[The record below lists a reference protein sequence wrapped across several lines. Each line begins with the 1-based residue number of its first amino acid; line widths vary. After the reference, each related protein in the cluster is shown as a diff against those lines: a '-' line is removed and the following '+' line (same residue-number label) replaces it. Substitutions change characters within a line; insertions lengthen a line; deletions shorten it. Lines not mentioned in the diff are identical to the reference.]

1 MATELVLDLSIIF
14 ILVGFLLIISNYF
27 KLPTIPFYIFAGI
40 IAGFYIDSQ
49 NILDLA
55 YWGIAFL
62 VFVFGVSIDFNK
74 IKSVIWESEIAVGLQ
89 ILILGPIALAIGI
102 LLGLNLVNSFYFAV
116 AVVLSSTI
124 IGFELKDYEKRESF
138 VHGRLSQTI
147 HFFDDLL
154 AILIVLILSAEA
166 FTPIQITQN
175 IIAGGLLILTGFLI
189 YKYLFKY
196 MVNITNG
203 SGELMLMGS
212 ITILIIYLGLSE
224 FLGISIVVGAFAAGI
239 SIRTDVTKSLEMI
252 NGIESIKDFFIVLFF
267 TMLGALLSMPT
278 TETLVLTAGLILLT
292 GILKPIVNTAFLV
305 NEGYD
310 TRTSTLT
317 SISTDQISEFTL
329 IIAIEGFLIGLI
341 APELFDAIILSAATL
356 MIYST
361 YTHKYD
367 EYIYNNIMK
376 KIFRKPETTKTDE
389 LSNVNPD
396 IKDHIILV
404 GHGRQGKKILNSC
417 NEISCQT
424 IVIEND
430 PAAKKELKTK
440 TENYVI
446 SDAVQQYTWEKSR
459 YKKAKLIIS
468 TAPDIEVTNKILSLD
483 TDADKIVRC
492 SDIENSRKL
501 LKKGATYVIMPN
513 ILSQDKV
520 IYEIQKILKNKQKES
535 NPSSP

>member
-1 MATELVLDLSIIF
+1 MATELILDLSIIF
-14 ILVGFLLIISNYF
+14 ILVGFLLLVSNYF
-27 KLPTIPFYIFAGI
+27 EWPTIPFYIIAGI
-40 IAGFYIDSQ
+40 VAGFYIDGQ
-49 NILDLA
+49 NIIEFA

-74 IKSVIWESEIAVGLQ
+74 IKSVIWESEITVGLQ
-89 ILILGPIALAIGI
+89 VLILGPIAFAIGL
-102 LLGLNLVNSFYFAV
+102 LLGLDIVNAFYFAV

-166 FTPIQITQN
+166 FTAGEITQN
-175 IIAGGLLILTGFLI
+175 ILAGGLLILTGFLI
-189 YKYLFKY
+189 YRYLFKY
-196 MVNITNG
+196 MVKITNG

-212 ITILIIYLGLSE
+212 ITILIFFLGASE
-224 FLGISIVVGAFAAGI
+224 FLGLSIVVGAFAAGI
-239 SIRTDVTKSLEMI
+239 SIRTDVPKSMDML

-278 TETLVLTAGLILLT
+278 TETLIIALGLLVLT
-292 GILKPIVNTAFLV
+292 GILKPIINTAFLV
-305 NEGYD
+305 QEGYD

-341 APELFDAIILSAATL
+341 APELFDAIILSAVVL

-367 EYIYNNIMK
+367 EYIYRNIMK
-376 KIFRKPETTKTDE
+376 KIFKKPETTQTDN
-389 LSNVNPD
+389 LSEVNPD
-396 IKDHIILV
+396 IKDHVILV
-404 GHGRQGKKILNSC
+404 GHGRQGKKILESC
-417 NEISCQT
+417 NKIGHKT

-430 PAAKKELKTK
+430 PAARKELKGK

-446 SDAVQQYTWEKSR
+446 SDAVQQYTWQKAK
-459 YKKAKLIIS
+459 YKQAKLIIS
-468 TAPDIEVTNKILSLD
+468 TAPDIEVTNKILSLN
-483 TDADKIVRC
+483 TKADKIVRC
-492 SDIENSRKL
+492 RNIEKSRKL
-501 LKKGATYVIMPN
+501 LNKGALYVILPN

-520 IYEIQKILKNKQKES
+520 KKEIEDILKNKKQTQK
-535 NPSSP
+535 